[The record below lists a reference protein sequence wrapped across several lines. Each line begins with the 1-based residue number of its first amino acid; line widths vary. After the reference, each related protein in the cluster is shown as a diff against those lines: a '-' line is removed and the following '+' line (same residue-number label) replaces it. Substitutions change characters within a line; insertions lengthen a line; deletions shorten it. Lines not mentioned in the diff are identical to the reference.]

1 MTTFTERQKE
11 IINVSIK
18 LIAEKG
24 IQQLTIKNISKSLGI
39 SEPAIYRHFEN
50 KLDIL
55 LAILSNFKNS
65 SKAAIKRIH
74 SVDRSAIEQIEMMFL
89 THFKRFAEKPALAA
103 VLFSEEIFQNDKR
116 LSAQVSTIMKLSQ
129 QAMSTLI
136 KKGQGNN
143 EIRKDIPE
151 EQLSLIIMGALRL
164 IVKKWKLSNFSFDLE
179 KEGGKLWKSII
190 KLIESAKKKR
200 PFRTD
205 LMDRTDLHSFIQYEI
220 KNP

>member
-1 MTTFTERQKE
+1 MTTFTQRQKE

-55 LAILSNFKNS
+55 LAILSNFKAIN
-65 SKAAIKRIH
+65 KATVKRIY
-74 SVDRSAIEQIEMMFL
+74 SVDRSAVEQIEMMFL

-129 QAMSTLI
+129 EAMSTLI
-136 KKGQGNN
+136 IKGQKNN
-143 EIRKDIPE
+143 KIRKDIPE
-151 EQLSLIIMGALRL
+151 EQLSLIILGALRL
-164 IVKKWKLSNFSFDLE
+164 IVKKWKLSDSSFDLE
-179 KEGGKLWKSII
+179 KEGTDLWMSIK
-190 KLIESAKKKR
+190 KLIESVKKTADV
-200 PFRTD
+200 P
-205 LMDRTDLHSFIQYEI
+205 H
-220 KNP
+220 